1 MMRPYRVTIVKGGQ
15 RWTFNAVAK
24 SWYQAW
30 CTAVDEFGIAARVTV
45 KPV

>member
-1 MMRPYRVTIVKGGQ
+1 MRPYRVTVIKGGQ
-15 RWTFNAVAK
+15 RWSFNAVAK

-30 CTAVDEFGIAARVTV
+30 CCAVDEFGIATVIV